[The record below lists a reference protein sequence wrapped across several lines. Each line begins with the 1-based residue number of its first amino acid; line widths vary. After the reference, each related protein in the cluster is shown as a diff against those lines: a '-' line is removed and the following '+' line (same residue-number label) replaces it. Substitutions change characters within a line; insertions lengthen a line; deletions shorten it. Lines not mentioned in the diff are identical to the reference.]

1 MAALLALCLALGG
14 AVLMTG
20 DALAAT
26 EATTTETE
34 DGEDNGEVEGLV
46 TGEFNEVELTW
57 TGEFYSGGMEDDGEY
72 EFTVRVVNSEASG
85 GSVTITGLLL
95 EDPGVPDELIVVEE
109 LDVEL
114 DSDQST
120 EFL

>member
-1 MAALLALCLALGG
+1 
-14 AVLMTG
+14 MTG

-95 EDPGVPDELIVVEE
+95 EDPGAPDELIVVEE